1 MINRINRQNILFSRK
16 KITSSFIVNATYT
29 LDDSIINNPERGL
42 YRLTTTGSTSSIGV
56 YNQLSS
62 GTLNGYRTSESLT
75 VIQRQ
80 FFLWDF
86 IDGSAITSTYST
98 KMQTDFNTIRTA
110 GFKVIVRFTYSS
122 LTVTGMYQP
131 TKSQILTHITQLAP
145 VVNANKDIIVS
156 IQAGFIGRYGE
167 WYYTEGPEDSN
178 PAGSPD
184 FGTESDITITQFN
197 NRREVVDAML
207 SQFDSSI
214 PLQVRT
220 VPTKQTL
227 YPSGNSRIGI
237 YNDSFLNYYGD
248 SGTFTVDGEAGT
260 PSSTEIAIFQ
270 TSSLTAPIS
279 GETNGTNS
287 AVPTRTDGPNA
298 VIELDYYNWS
308 LINKTYH
315 PTIIASWTA
324 SGHFDTIAKN
334 IGYRFQLNSSIF
346 TKTGTNMN
354 VVINLTN
361 IGYANSFKNRDAYIV
376 FKNNSTS
383 ATYSYQIT
391 TNVNTWYSNV
401 ILNQTFSISSL
412 AIGTYSSYI
421 WLPDN
426 DPTLS
431 TRPEYSIR
439 FSNTGTWDSLT
450 GYNNL
455 NQSFTK

>member
-1 MINRINRQNILFSRK
+1 MINRINRQNILFSRR

-29 LDDSIINNPERGL
+29 LDDSIITNPERGL
-42 YRLTTTGSTSSIGV
+42 YRLTTTGTTYSVGV
-56 YNQLSS
+56 YNVLSQS
-62 GTLNGYRTSESLT
+62 TLNGYRTNESLT

-86 IDGSAITSTYST
+86 IDGSTITTTYLNNL
-98 KMQTDFNTIRTA
+98 QTDFNRIRIA
-110 GFKVIVRFTYSS
+110 GLKVITRFTYSS
-122 LTVTGMYQP
+122 LTNSVYQP
-131 TKSQILTHITQLAP
+131 TKSQILAHIAQLAP

-156 IQAGFIGRYGE
+156 IQAGFIGQYGE
-167 WYYTEGPEDSN
+167 WYYTGSSEFGDST
-178 PAGSPD
+178 SI
-184 FGTESDITITQFN
+184 GTNATQSN
-197 NRREVVDAML
+197 NRKDVLDYML
-207 SQFDSSI
+207 SQFDIDI

-220 VPTKQTL
+220 VSIKQTL
-227 YPSGNSRIGI
+227 APGNSRIGFV
-237 YNDSFLNYYGD
+237 NDSFLNSFGD
-248 SGTFTVDGEAGT
+248 SGTFTADSAGAT
-260 PSSTEIAIFQ
+260 PSLTEIGIFQ
-270 TSSLTAPIS
+270 NASFNAPIS
-279 GETNGTNS
+279 GETNGVNS
-287 AVPTRTDGPNA
+287 VVPSRTDGPNA

-308 LINKTYH
+308 LINKTFH
-315 PTIIASWTA
+315 PTVIAGWTA
-324 SGHFDTIAKN
+324 SGHFDTITKN
-334 IGYRFQLNSSIF
+334 IGYRFQLNSSTF

-361 IGYANSFKNRDAYIV
+361 IGYANSFKSRDAYIV

-391 TNVNTWYSNV
+391 TDVNTWYSNV

-412 AIGTYSSYI
+412 ASGTYSSYI

-455 NQSFTK
+455 NQTFVK